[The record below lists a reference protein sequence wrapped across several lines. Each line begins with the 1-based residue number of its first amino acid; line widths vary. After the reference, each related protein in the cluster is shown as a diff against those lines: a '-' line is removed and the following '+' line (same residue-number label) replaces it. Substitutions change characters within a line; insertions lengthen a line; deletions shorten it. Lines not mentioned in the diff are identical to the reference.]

1 MIMSRTALIAAALV
15 TALSLT
21 ACTATKAPEQP
32 PVAVQP
38 QQQTVPVPEGAKA
51 MLKALADVKADV
63 DKNDAAQAKVHAGKI
78 EEAWM
83 TFEDAVKAKDK
94 TQYQDI
100 EDPLH
105 TIIGGT
111 KSGTSLDKP
120 LLTEQITKL
129 ESLLTPLT
137 K

>member
-1 MIMSRTALIAAALV
+1 MIKSRTALIAAALV

-21 ACTATKAPEQP
+21 ACTSTKAPEQP
-32 PVAVQP
+32 PAAVQ
-38 QQQTVPVPEGAKA
+38 QKTVPVPEGAKA

-63 DKNDAAQAKVHAGKI
+63 DKNDAAQATEHAGKI
-78 EEAWM
+78 EEAWQ

-105 TIIGGT
+105 AIIGGT